1 MKPIEV
7 VAILIGI
14 CIFMLALYPPTIK
27 ISIVEPLVLHDIAP
41 CGEE

>member
-14 CIFMLALYPPTIK
+14 CIFMLALYPPIIK
-27 ISIVEPLVLHDIAP
+27 VELVDIEPVQYAP
-41 CGEE
+41 CGED